1 MSEKKPLELKI
12 YPPRPMPSIPD
23 GRLDDPAWDD
33 WEDAFEMRRR
43 AMLKAHRK
51 RLTEPELA
59 AEYHQALGEANLLMM
74 APRRAGKMTAANRVN
89 TLLRFA
95 TTPHYFEAAA

>member
-1 MSEKKPLELKI
+1 MNEKKPLELKV
-12 YPPRPMPSIPD
+12 YPLREKV
-23 GRLDDPAWDD
+23 GRLAQPGYIVGKRGIIGYMLQHQ
-33 WEDAFEMRRR
+33 MR
-43 AMLKAHRK
+43 AK

-74 APRRAGKMTAANRVN
+74 APRRAGKMMAANRVN

-95 TTPHYFEAAA
+95 STPHYFEAAA